1 MEIYPLVYCNISTN
15 CSCIWLWN
23 IFPNAVSISKIQ
35 HTQHHEYFDRLD
47 YKLDKISNAIEKACF
62 DEKYRNWVR
71 ELENPYGD
79 GTAAQ
84 KILESIESVDLQD
97 SKWYVKKKLC
107 P

>member
-1 MEIYPLVYCNISTN
+1 MTN
-15 CSCIWLWN
+15 K
-23 IFPNAVSISKIQ
+23 SKIPVINVGNRQ
-35 HTQHHEYFDRLD
+35 KNRLNAGNVEFVD
-47 YKLDKISNAIEKACF
+47 YKPDEISNAIEKACF